1 MIVIGSGPGGY
12 VAAVRAAQL
21 GLRTAVVEKAPKPG
35 GTCLHTGCIPTKVLL
50 HIAAVYSEIRKCG
63 EIGINVPS
71 ASIDYAKVS
80 ARKDAVVGGLA
91 KAVEGLLKRRK
102 VDLFAGMGTIA
113 DTGALHAIDVK
124 PEKGEAQRLTA
135 KKLLLATGSAVR
147 SLPNLPVDGKTILSS
162 DDILKL
168 DTIPKS
174 LLVVGAGAVGVE
186 FATVFAAFGAKV
198 TVVEV
203 LPTMLPI
210 EDEEI
215 GRALGRA
222 FKKRG
227 LDVRTSSRVEK
238 VEPDKGG
245 VRVTIASEGAAAE
258 TISVEKVLVAV
269 GRRPVSDGLGLEK
282 TRVAVEKGF
291 VKVDANGRTAEAGIF
306 AIGDLIAIP
315 NRPHPQLAHVASHE
329 GILVAAE
336 LAGEDVRADRL
347 RPFRPAPIA
356 RPRSRGWDSPR
367 RRRSAG
373 STFASASSRPRQL
386 EGHDPR
392 RDERIREDRGRG
404 AVRRGARRAHH
415 RAARHRADRRVRGGA
430 QARGD
435 RARDLARD
443 PSPSHALR
451 SADGSRA
458 WGSGPSDPRSEPHDS
473 RAALATLTYLE
484 AIRLALAEEMRRDER
499 VFLMGED
506 IGPMAA
512 PSR

>member
-1 MIVIGSGPGGY
+1 MAEQQPYDLIVIGSGPGGY
-12 VAAVRAAQL
+12 VAAIRAAQL

-50 HIAAVYSEIRKCG
+50 HIAAVYSEIQKSG
-63 EIGINVPS
+63 AIGINVSS
-71 ASIDYAKVS
+71 ASIDYAKVN
-80 ARKDAVVGGLA
+80 ARKEAVVAGLA
-91 KAVEGLLKRRK
+91 KAVEGLFKRRK
-102 VDLFAGMGTIA
+102 VDLFVGTGTIA
-113 DTGALHAIDVK
+113 DTGAVHTIDVK
-124 PEKGEAQRLTA
+124 SEKGDAQRLTA

-168 DTIPKS
+168 DAIPKS

-215 GRALGRA
+215 GRALARA

-227 LDVRTSSRVEK
+227 IDVRTSSRVEK
-238 VEPDKGG
+238 VEPEKGG

-291 VKVDANGRTAEAGIF
+291 VKVDAKGRTAEGGVF

-315 NRPHPQLAHVASHE
+315 NRVHPQLAHVASHE
-329 GILVAAE
+329 GMRIAAE
-336 LAGEDVRADRL
+336 LAGEESEPINYDRIPSCTYCEPEVASVGLSEAEAKRRGYDVRVGKFNFLANSKAAILGETDGFVKVVSETRYDEVL
-347 RPFRPAPIA
+347 GVHIIGPRATELIA
-356 RPRSRGWDSPR
+356 EGV
-367 RRRSAG
+367 AL
-373 STFASASSRPRQL
+373 L
-386 EGHDPR
+386 EH
-392 RDERIREDRGRG
+392 ETT
-404 AVRRGARRAHH
+404 
-415 RAARHRADRRVRGGA
+415 
-430 QARGD
+430 
-435 RARDLARD
+435 
-443 PSPSHALR
+443 
-451 SADGSRA
+451 
-458 WGSGPSDPRSEPHDS
+458 
-473 RAALATLTYLE
+473 ALAMQHVIHPHPTLSE
-484 AIRLALAEEMRRDER
+484 AVMEAAEAVYGRAIH
-499 VFLMGED
+499 G
-506 IGPMAA
+506 
-512 PSR
+512 